1 MHHPTRHA
9 VEIMLPPGTTLDDL
23 SEQEVQDLFDSI
35 VRQAE
40 AEAEVR
46 AGPDPQAAD
55 PDRAA

>member
-1 MHHPTRHA
+1 
-9 VEIMLPPGTTLDDL
+9 MLPPGTTLDDL

-40 AEAEVR
+40 AEAEGC
-46 AGPDPQAAD
+46 AEPGPEAAD

>member
-9 VEIMLPPGTTLDDL
+9 VEILLPPGTTLDDL

-40 AEAEVR
+40 AEAEGG
-46 AGPDPQAAD
+46 AEPGPEAAD